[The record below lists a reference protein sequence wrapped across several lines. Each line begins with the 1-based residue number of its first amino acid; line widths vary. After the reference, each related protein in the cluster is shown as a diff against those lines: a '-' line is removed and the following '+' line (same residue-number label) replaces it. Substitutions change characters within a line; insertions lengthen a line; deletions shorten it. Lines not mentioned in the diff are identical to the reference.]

1 MTTNNITPA
10 EVEHVA
16 SLAKLALTEQ
26 EKIIFTNQLD
36 KIFEVVDTL
45 AEVDTEGVEPTYSMT
60 DGENE
65 LREDEA
71 VDAKQRAALLKNA
84 PETQETLIKV
94 PAILTAGEDK

>member
-1 MTTNNITPA
+1 MTTNNITQA

-26 EKIIFTNQLD
+26 EKTIFTNQLD

-60 DGENE
+60 DVENE

>member
-1 MTTNNITPA
+1 MTSNNITPA

-16 SLAKLALTEQ
+16 NLAKLTLTES
-26 EKIIFTNQLD
+26 EKMAFTNQLD

-45 AEVDTEGVEPTYSMT
+45 SEVDTDGIEPTYSMT
-60 DGENE
+60 DGANK
-65 LREDEA
+65 LRSDEA
-71 VDAKQRAALLKNA
+71 INANQRTELLKNA